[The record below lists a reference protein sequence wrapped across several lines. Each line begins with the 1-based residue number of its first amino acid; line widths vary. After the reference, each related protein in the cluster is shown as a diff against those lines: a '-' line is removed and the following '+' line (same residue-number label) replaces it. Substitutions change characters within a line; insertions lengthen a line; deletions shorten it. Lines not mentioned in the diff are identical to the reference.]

1 MKILIT
7 SGGTREMIDGV
18 RCITNISSGKLAV
31 EILEKLIEQE
41 QRNNIRSDK
50 RLERME
56 FIFIHTKG
64 SAMPPSTI
72 IEWHKI
78 DSRSYDIDIKYI
90 EVTDTQSVMD
100 VMEELVPT
108 VDVVIHPMAVS
119 DFAFAPIKTKLKSND
134 PEAFIESMK
143 ERIYRTPKIL
153 SHIKEWNPNCFL
165 ISFKFEDGV
174 DHDEL
179 IRIAFDSL
187 LKNKSDIVIANE
199 KQEMNNLGIH
209 RAYFVTQGS
218 VTAPDVLMVDGKP
231 NIANK
236 IVEIIL
242 TRLPQF

>member
-7 SGGTREMIDGV
+7 SGGTREIIDGV
-18 RCITNISSGKLAV
+18 RCITNISTGKLAV
-31 EILEKLIEQE
+31 KILEELVGQE
-41 QRNNIRSDK
+41 KINNIRSDK

-72 IEWHKI
+72 IE
-78 DSRSYDIDIKYI
+78 SYDIDIKYI
-90 EVTDTQSVMD
+90 EVTDTQSAMD
-100 VMEELVPT
+100 AMEELVPT

-134 PEAFIESMK
+134 PEAFIESVK

-236 IVEIIL
+236 IVEIVL
-242 TRLPQF
+242 SRLPQF

>member
-18 RCITNISSGKLAV
+18 RCITNISTGKLAV
-31 EILEKLIEQE
+31 KILEELVGQE
-41 QRNNIRSDK
+41 KINNIRSDK

-72 IEWHKI
+72 IE
-78 DSRSYDIDIKYI
+78 SYDIDIKYI
-90 EVTDTQSVMD
+90 EVTDTQSAMD
-100 VMEELVPT
+100 AMEELVPT

-134 PEAFIESMK
+134 PEAFIESVK

-236 IVEIIL
+236 IVEIVL
-242 TRLPQF
+242 SRLPQF

>member
-18 RCITNISSGKLAV
+18 RCITNISTGKLAV
-31 EILEKLIEQE
+31 KILEELVGQE
-41 QRNNIRSDK
+41 KINNIRSDK

-72 IEWHKI
+72 IE
-78 DSRSYDIDIKYI
+78 SYDINIKYI
-90 EVTDTQSVMD
+90 EVTDTQSAMD
-100 VMEELVPT
+100 AMEELVPT

-165 ISFKFEDGV
+165 ISFKFEDGLT
-174 DHDEL
+174 HEEL
-179 IRIAFDSL
+179 IKIAADSQ
-187 LKNKSDIVIANE
+187 LKNKSDIVIANDKKEMQE
-199 KQEMNNLGIH
+199 KKSHI
-209 RAYFVTQGS
+209 AYF
-218 VTAPDVLMVDGKP
+218 LKDG
-231 NIANK
+231 
-236 IVEIIL
+236 VEICSCNSKEEISYKIFDIL
-242 TRLPQF
+242 NK

>member
-18 RCITNISSGKLAV
+18 RCITNISTGKLAV
-31 EILEKLIEQE
+31 KILEELVGQE
-41 QRNNIRSDK
+41 KINNIRSDK

-72 IEWHKI
+72 IE
-78 DSRSYDIDIKYI
+78 SYDIDIKYI
-90 EVTDTQSVMD
+90 EVTDTQSAMD
-100 VMEELVPT
+100 AMEELVPT

-134 PEAFIESMK
+134 PEAFIESVK

-153 SHIKEWNPNCFL
+153 SHIKELNPNCFL

-236 IVEIIL
+236 IVEIVL
-242 TRLPQF
+242 SRLPQF

>member
-18 RCITNISSGKLAV
+18 RCITNISTGKLAV
-31 EILEKLIEQE
+31 KILEELVGQE
-41 QRNNIRSDK
+41 KINNIRSDK

-72 IEWHKI
+72 IE
-78 DSRSYDIDIKYI
+78 SYDIDIKYI
-90 EVTDTQSVMD
+90 EVTDTQSAMD
-100 VMEELVPT
+100 AMEELVPT

-236 IVEIIL
+236 IVEIVL
-242 TRLPQF
+242 SRLPQF